1 MRLLVLSAFFLVTT
15 PALAAND
22 MPEGVEPMLVCAHV
36 YSLKSADAQEAGDE
50 GAATEFF
57 NMGDALS
64 WQAKG
69 SLESAG
75 YTAKQIDNI
84 DMNIAMMTGFNY
96 GAGMAEELLAN
107 CLASSDSP

>member
-1 MRLLVLSAFFLVTT
+1 MRLLLVPFLAVVAT
-15 PALAAND
+15 PVFAAND
-22 MPEGVEPMLVCAHV
+22 LPEGVEPTLVCAHV
-36 YSLKSADAQEAGDE
+36 YSLRSDDAREAGDE

-57 NMGDALS
+57 HMGDTLS

-75 YTAKQIDNI
+75 YTAEQIDSI

-107 CLASSDSP
+107 CLAQWDSP